1 MTPSA
6 RDLALAARREAD
18 RQRREMADLNRA
30 LVVPLVVPL
39 VPRLTVAPSPPPPRP
54 GAPVAASEPCPECG
68 APIFLDDAWCRSCGS
83 SRGVST
89 STPREDYLRA
99 CISAL
104 ELVRQT
110 SRRVRPLAE
119 TRQVEELLE
128 AAIERLRAGCEL

>member
-1 MTPSA
+1 MTDHVITRVAVSDADLRLAAA
-6 RDLALAARREAD
+6 RAARRLATETA
-18 RQRREMADLNRA
+18 A
-30 LVVPLVVPL
+30 PH
-39 VPRLTVAPSPPPPRP
+39 RLTDTPRPAAP
-54 GAPVAASEPCPECG
+54 GAPPLASEPCPECG
-68 APIFLDDAWCRSCGS
+68 APIGLDDAWCRSCGS

-110 SRRVRPLAE
+110 SRRVRPLPE
-119 TRQVEELLE
+119 TRRAEELLE